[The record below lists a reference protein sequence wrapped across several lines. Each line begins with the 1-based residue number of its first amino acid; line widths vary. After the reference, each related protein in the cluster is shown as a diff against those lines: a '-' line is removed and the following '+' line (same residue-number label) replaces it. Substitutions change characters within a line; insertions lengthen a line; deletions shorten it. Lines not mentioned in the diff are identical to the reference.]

1 MKGKGTLSVSER
13 KKLHWGQ
20 SSGEALSVML
30 RNREFILKAMGTTEE
45 FEEGLRYD
53 HRTDLSLREIMLE
66 TIRQQSVRR

>member
-1 MKGKGTLSVSER
+1 
-13 KKLHWGQ
+13 
-20 SSGEALSVML
+20 ML

-66 TIRQQSVRR
+66 TICQQSVRR